1 MTNEKKKVLLI
12 VLILVSIFSVVAV
25 GTYLI
30 LHDDN
35 KLDVKEKEWIADNTN
50 NVQNVYVVND
60 IDILAKNGSGVI
72 FDFLDMLKKEYSL
85 DINPIT
91 YNSGEQVGDRAFKL
105 TTEVAKNQTEIYKE
119 HYVLISKSLN
129 SIESLKQLNN
139 INVGVVINDEKSVH

>member
-105 TTEVAKNQTEIYKE
+105 I
-119 HYVLISKSLN
+119 LLN
-129 SIESLKQLNN
+129 L
-139 INVGVVINDEKSVH
+139 